1 MLHKTIAFLMIIM
14 YRCVLRA
21 LEHVN
26 TTAATVHLLR
36 RNMYTSMLH
45 RQSVYWLDLM
55 SKGWFGRD
63 DNESMVAATNAIWG
77 NGSQVLRQWQQ
88 MLALPARRAQLLPAA
103 EVAIFVDEISAAAR
117 PLLGRGGTI
126 PLGYQFE
133 SALGQR
139 PWQDIA
145 GIGAP
150 VRVFLL
156 SDLLLPEFPS
166 ADIKMSIFLNAFMLS
181 RELRTAIRSKLQIDA
196 KLTAF
201 VYTAGLYD
209 TTTCKV
215 DACVPAIGTA
225 SELIGLSIKMNKV
238 AGPVVTKFEDTRVP
252 SMAGP
257 GMPLDLSNV
266 TYGEQLGIV
275 SPRFECGMADSHSF
289 EWSVLGRYTSGAPA
303 ICWSRLK
310 TNASSVVIGT
320 PRPPVALWRA
330 LAKSVG
336 VHLYTEGAATR
347 DDFGEVDG
355 AHADAV
361 EVGASGLL
369 YHSGAGGLARPRQV
383 VLPEPFGVRSE
394 WGDEVCAASAPC
406 SSFTTPQLADGESVL
421 YWLSPATQPSP

>member
-1 MLHKTIAFLMIIM
+1 MCYA
-14 YRCVLRA
+14 CV
-21 LEHVN
+21 EHVN

-63 DNESMVAATNAIWG
+63 DNASMVAATDAIWG
-77 NGSQVLRQWQQ
+77 NGSHVLFQWQQ
-88 MLALPARRAQLLPAA
+88 LLALPARQTQVLPPA
-103 EVAIFVDEISAAAR
+103 EVAIFVDEVSAAAR

-156 SDLLLPEFPS
+156 SDLLNPEFP
-166 ADIKMSIFLNAFMLS
+166 AAEIKMAVFLNAFMLS
-181 RELRTAIRSKLQIDA
+181 LEMRTAIRSKLQVDG
-196 KLTAF
+196 KLTTF
-201 VYTAGLYD
+201 VYTAGLFD

-215 DACVPAIGTA
+215 GACVPDIGAA
-225 SELIGLSIKMNKV
+225 SELIGLSVTMNEA
-238 AGPVVTKFEDTRVP
+238 AGPLVTTFEDTRIP

-257 GMPLDLSNV
+257 NLPLSLSNV
-266 TYGEQLGIV
+266 TYGERLGTV
-275 SPRFECGMADSHSF
+275 SPRFECGMADSL
-289 EWSVLGRYTSGAPA
+289 EWSVLGRYESGAPA
-303 ICWSRLK
+303 VCWGRL
-310 TNASSVVIGT
+310 NSSASSVVIGA

-336 VHLYTEGAATR
+336 VHLYTVGAATR
-347 DDFGEVDG
+347 DNFVEMGGV
-355 AHADAV
+355 HADAV
-361 EVGASGLL
+361 EIGASGLL
-369 YHSGAGGLARPRQV
+369 YHSGAGGPARPRQV
-383 VLPEPFGVRSE
+383 LLPKRFAVRSE
-394 WGDEVCAASAPC
+394 WGDVVCTSSAPC
-406 SSFTTPQLADGESVL
+406 SSFTTPQLAEGESVL
-421 YWLSPATQPSP
+421 YWLA